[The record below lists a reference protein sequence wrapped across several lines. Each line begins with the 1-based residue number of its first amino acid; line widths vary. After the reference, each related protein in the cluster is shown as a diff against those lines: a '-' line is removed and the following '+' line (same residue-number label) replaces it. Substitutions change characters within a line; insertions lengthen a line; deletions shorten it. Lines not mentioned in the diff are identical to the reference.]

1 VLRRARDT
9 PNNLST
15 TMPKISAADGTKL
28 YVEEVGAGTPVVFV
42 HEYAGDYRSFEPQLR
57 HFCRQYRCVTFSQ
70 RGYPPSDVPRDGAR
84 YSQEIARDDVIAV
97 MDALAID
104 KAHVVGHSMGA
115 YTALHV
121 GIKYPRRCRSVTAA
135 GCGWGSSADPAHR
148 ETMRALAAETGK
160 MFAEEGIA
168 AASAKYADAPM
179 RQAFKHKDPRGF
191 AEFARMLAEHS
202 AEGHA
207 HTMLNLQLK
216 RPTLWDMEARLK
228 QFSVPLLVILGDED
242 DLCLD
247 GSVFLKRTVPTAALM
262 VVPRAGHTINSEEP
276 AAFNAALAELF
287 TAVDAGRWLAHKP
300 A

>member
-1 VLRRARDT
+1 
-9 PNNLST
+9 
-15 TMPKISAADGTKL
+15 MPKISAADGTKL

-57 HFCRQYRCVTFSQ
+57 HFCRQYRCVSYSQ
-70 RGYPPSDVPRDGAR
+70 RGYPPSDVPPEAAR
-84 YSQEIARDDVIAV
+84 YSQDIARDDVIAV
-97 MDALAID
+97 MDALSID
-104 KAHVVGHSMGA
+104 KAHIVGHSMGA

-121 GIKYPRRCRSVTAA
+121 GIKYPQRCLSVTAA
-135 GCGWGSSADPAHR
+135 GCGWGSFADPAQR
-148 ETMRALAAETGK
+148 EAMRALAAETGK

-168 AASAKYADAPM
+168 AAAAKYADAPM

-191 AEFARMLAEHS
+191 AEFARMLSEHS

-207 HTMLNLQLK
+207 QTMLNLQLK
-216 RPTLWDMEARLK
+216 RPTLWDMEAQLK
-228 QFSVPLLVILGDED
+228 KFSLPLLVIVGDED

-247 GSVFLKRTVPTAALM
+247 GSVFLKRTVPTAALL

-287 TAVDAGRWLAHKP
+287 AAVDAGRWMAHKG